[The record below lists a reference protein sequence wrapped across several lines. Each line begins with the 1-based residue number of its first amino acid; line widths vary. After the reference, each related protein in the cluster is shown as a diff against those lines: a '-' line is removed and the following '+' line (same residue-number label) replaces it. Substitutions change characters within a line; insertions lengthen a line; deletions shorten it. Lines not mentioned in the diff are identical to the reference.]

1 MFAQELCG
9 HIYVDP
15 GENQQGNIQRES
27 ERAKASWKDGH
38 VSFLTFDREKKQNNK
53 KQVYN
58 QMHSRMKHK
67 RLVNAVKC
75 DETVQRRQAS

>member
-1 MFAQELCG
+1 MFTQELCG
-9 HIYVDP
+9 NLDVYA
-15 GENQQGNIQRES
+15 GENQQGDIQRES

-38 VSFLTFDREKKQNNK
+38 VSFLAFDLMLLRKQM
-53 KQVYN
+53 YN

-75 DETVQRRQAS
+75 DETVQRRQV

>member
-1 MFAQELCG
+1 MLTQELCG
-9 HIYVDP
+9 HIYVYA
-15 GENQQGNIQRES
+15 GENQQGDIQRES

-38 VSFLTFDREKKQNNK
+38 VSFLAFDREKKQQQ